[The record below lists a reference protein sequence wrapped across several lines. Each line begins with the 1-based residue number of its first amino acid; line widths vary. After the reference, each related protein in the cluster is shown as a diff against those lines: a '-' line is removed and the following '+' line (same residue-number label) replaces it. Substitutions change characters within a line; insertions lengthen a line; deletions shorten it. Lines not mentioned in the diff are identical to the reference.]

1 MTKVKIAPFL
11 LSLQLLVVGCG
22 KVYTGEAGFFTTWG
36 EVSSKEPISEGLH
49 LYCPIWSS
57 LEIYD
62 IRNQTRT
69 FQTDV
74 FTKDIQ
80 GLQLVVSVTYHLE
93 KNKVIDI
100 HSKTGRNYEDI
111 LIKPAVIATTKD
123 VIGKIEADDLVG
135 RRDEATRTIEETLR
149 KNLEDYGIKVELI
162 KLLNIDF
169 SDTFERAVEEKQV
182 ALQKSIKEKNETARL
197 QEVAKQ
203 KIVNAEAEARSK
215 VLESEA
221 EAKAILIKA
230 EAEAKAIR
238 MKNESLSD
246 SSSFIQY
253 IWASRWDGKMPMMMS
268 DGKTIPMF
276 DLKNMYSSSP
286 DKR

>member
-1 MTKVKIAPFL
+1 MNRVKIAPFL
-11 LSLQLLVVGCG
+11 LSLPLFVGGCG

-286 DKR
+286 DKH

>member
-11 LSLQLLVVGCG
+11 LSLPLLVGGCG

>member
-1 MTKVKIAPFL
+1 MSRTCFAPL
-11 LSLQLLVVGCG
+11 VLSLPLLVGGCG
-22 KVYTGEAGFFTTWG
+22 KVYTGEAGFFTICG
-36 EVSSKEPISEGLH
+36 AVSSKAPVSEGLH

-93 KNKVIDI
+93 KDKVIDI
-100 HSKTGRNYEDI
+100 HSKTGRNYENI

-123 VIGKIEADDLVG
+123 VIGKIEADNLVG
-135 RRDEATRTIEETLR
+135 KRDEATKTIEETLR
-149 KNLEDYGIKVELI
+149 DNLDDYGIKVELI

-197 QEVAKQ
+197 REVAKQ
-203 KIVNAEAEARSK
+203 KIVNAEAEAKSR

-230 EAEAKAIR
+230 EAESKAIR
-238 MKNESLSD
+238 MKNESLSG

-253 IWASRWDGKMPMMMS
+253 ILASRWDGKMPIMVS
-268 DGKTIPMF
+268 DGKSIPMF
-276 DLKNMYSSSP
+276 DLKGLCSGSQVN
-286 DKR
+286 R

>member
-11 LSLQLLVVGCG
+11 LSLPLLVGGCG

-286 DKR
+286 DKH